1 MMEEYLQFALQIYIF
16 IWGYPEERIIFLNM
30 CC

>member
-1 MMEEYLQFALQIYIF
+1 MEEYLQFALQIYIF
-16 IWGYPEERIIFLNM
+16 IWVCPEKRIIFLNM